1 MQEFER
7 NLYANCPE
15 CRAWFGSPLDPKDCE
30 ESKAGASLYT
40 DGLLQVPN
48 ESDLS
53 FGICSGCNSVSSYLD
68 WGGYML
74 DDQDWIHGKFVSLIP
89 ATFTQAFQFCE
100 QESRSG
106 VGVYPLALMRFYLWQ
121 LGNDVRRTGQADLP
135 LSPDEELNLLKF
147 IGLTHHKPNFA
158 ICTGMVL
165 RALGRFDESIRILEE
180 CEKDSKMDRL
190 LANKNIELAITLSP
204 QLGTVWFGDN

>member
-1 MQEFER
+1 MQDFER

-15 CRAWFGSPLDPKDCE
+15 CRAWFRSPLDPTDGE

-40 DGLLQVPN
+40 DGLLQVQN
-48 ESDLS
+48 EPDLS
-53 FGICSGCNSVSSYLD
+53 FGVCSGCNALSSYLD

-74 DDQDWIHGKFVSLIP
+74 DDQEWIHGKFVSLIP

-121 LGNDVRRTGQADLP
+121 LGNDVRRTGQPDLP
-135 LSPDEELNLLKF
+135 LSPNEELNLLKF
-147 IGLTHHKPNFA
+147 IGLAHNQPNFA
-158 ICTGMVL
+158 LYTGMAL
-165 RALGRFDESIRILEE
+165 RALGRFEESIQILEG
-180 CEKDSKMDRL
+180 CEKDSKIDRL
-190 LANKNIELAITLSP
+190 LANRNVELAITRNAG
-204 QLGTVWFGDN
+204 LGTVWFGAT